1 MAEVEP
7 SQELEVGVH
16 IPAMRPLSGV
26 LADPFAPVLY
36 ASEPLVIS
44 AEQERAVRNLLL
56 LTSSDTNFAQKA
68 ADALRIILSG
78 GINGGI
84 VPVLVTLE
92 PTTGVINAANLKIK
106 CKGTDFQA
114 GATVYVNGNPL
125 PTTFVSAT
133 EVTITVT
140 LPATAQTLSILVR
153 NPTGA
158 TSNLRQ
164 FTVTAVMEEPAEEEV
179 VEEEVPPPT
188 PQQENPFNL

>member
-7 SQELEVGVH
+7 LPELEVGVH

-26 LADPFAPVLY
+26 FADPFAPVLY

-44 AEQERAVRNLLL
+44 AEQELAIRNLLL
-56 LTSSDTNFAQKA
+56 LTSSDTDFAQKA
-68 ADALRIILSG
+68 ATALRIILGG

-106 CKGTDFQA
+106 CKGTDFQP

-140 LPATAQTLSILVR
+140 LPATAQTLNVLVR

-158 TSNLRQ
+158 VSNSRS
-164 FTVTAVMEEPAEEEV
+164 FTVTAVMEEPAEEEPI
-179 VEEEVPPPT
+179 EEPPPT